1 MNQLRRLAHIVSIHS
16 ILVSLPR
23 ASYFLDCMCKQKE
36 VSRYTSLCK
45 LDELNQPTSINRGPI
60 TYLA

>member
-1 MNQLRRLAHIVSIHS
+1 MSQLRLAHIVSIHS

-23 ASYFLDCMCKQKE
+23 APYFLECMCKQKE

-45 LDELNQPTSINRGPI
+45 LEELNQPMSINRGPMI
-60 TYLA
+60 YLA